1 MDRNRFFKL
10 VIISFVLFLCC
21 ALILPTEVFAA
32 SEGAENT
39 TIELSA
45 EERAYIERTGEI
57 TIGCPIQNCPLLF
70 QNKKTKQLEGITID
84 ILNMVSEATGLKFR
98 YQALPSGNITYETLQ
113 QLQIDMVTG
122 VEFND
127 INKHS
132 AGIAITDP
140 YLHAEKVF
148 VCKKGVVFN
157 PDSKMTIAVASGSQT
172 LKKVIQ
178 QQYPMFEVVFYDST
192 EEALSALLSGKAE
205 AVLQNQYTIERIL
218 FKPIYEDL
226 HIVATATI
234 GDSQCLACLVPIK
247 EDENSDI
254 SILLSIINKGI
265 ASLDEN
271 QVAFLIIKETSENTY
286 KFTMWDLM
294 YRYRFAI
301 TIIFI
306 SLLLILFLLRKNHL
320 LHLKHSEQMAA
331 EQRAKE
337 LAAINERMKEQQLL
351 LMDSLKHAEEGNR
364 TKTFFL
370 FNMSHDIR
378 TPMNAILGFAEIA
391 QRSMNDTVKL
401 KDCIEKIQVSGKHL
415 LYLIDNILEMAKIE
429 NGNVTLTEECCN
441 LEECIKK
448 ARNILQ
454 TDIDKKNLTFRTDMS
469 TVINKW
475 VYCDNIRL
483 NQVLFNI
490 LSNAVKFSK
499 PGGSILIAINQNM
512 CTLKEYADYEIHV
525 KDNGIGMTQEF
536 LSHIFE
542 PFEREHTSTVSQTQ
556 GVGLGMSITK
566 NLVDLMGGT
575 IQVFSELDKGTE
587 FVLKFTFKFQE
598 QEAGQK
604 QITKQEQAGSQ
615 EQTADQ
621 EQAEGQKQALG
632 QQQVRSQRQAEGQ
645 EQAVGHKPVKSQRQ
659 AEDQK
664 QTEGQEHATK
674 QEQAMSYEQAS
685 EPEQQPLAETESAD
699 DFSGKRLLLVEDN
712 ELNMEIAQ
720 ELLCAVGFEIDTAR
734 NGQIAVEMVQNSTAG
749 YYDAVLMDIQ
759 MPVMNGYE
767 ASEKIRS
774 LENKA
779 LAAIPIIALTA
790 NTFDEDKKK
799 AMSYGMN
806 AYVAKPIDVNA
817 LYETLRNTL
826 KEAK

>member
-1 MDRNRFFKL
+1 MDKNRFFKL

-132 AGIAITDP
+132 TGIAITDP

-157 PDSKMTIAVASGSQT
+157 PDSEMTIAVASGSQT

-178 QQYPMFEVVFYDST
+178 QQYPMFEVLFFDST
-192 EEALSALLSGKAE
+192 EKALSALLSGKAD

-234 GDSQCLACLVPIK
+234 GDSQCLACLVPIG
-247 EDENSDI
+247 EDKNSLISSDI

-265 ASLDEN
+265 ASLDKN

-286 KFTMWDLM
+286 KFTIWDII

-306 SLLLILFLLRKNHL
+306 SLLLILLLLRKNHL

-337 LAAINERMKEQQLL
+337 LAEINERMKEQQLL

-391 QRSMNDTVKL
+391 QRSMNDTAKL

-415 LYLIDNILEMAKIE
+415 LHLIDNILEMAKIE
-429 NGNVTLTEECCN
+429 NGNVTLAEECCN
-441 LEECIKK
+441 LGECIKK

-454 TDIDKKNLTFRTDMS
+454 ADIDKKHLIFRTDMS
-469 TVINKW
+469 TVKNKW

-499 PGGSILIAINQNM
+499 PGGSILITISQNM
-512 CTLKEYADYEIHV
+512 CALKEYADYEIHV

-536 LSHIFE
+536 LTHIFE

-575 IQVFSELDKGTE
+575 IQVLSELDKGTE

-604 QITKQEQAGSQ
+604 QVTKQEQAGSQ
-615 EQTADQ
+615 
-621 EQAEGQKQALG
+621 KHALG

-664 QTEGQEHATK
+664 QTEGQEQAAK
-674 QEQAMSYEQAS
+674 QEQARSQEQAS

-720 ELLCAVGFEIDTAR
+720 ELLCAVGFEIETAQ

-749 YYDAVLMDIQ
+749 YYDAILMDIQ